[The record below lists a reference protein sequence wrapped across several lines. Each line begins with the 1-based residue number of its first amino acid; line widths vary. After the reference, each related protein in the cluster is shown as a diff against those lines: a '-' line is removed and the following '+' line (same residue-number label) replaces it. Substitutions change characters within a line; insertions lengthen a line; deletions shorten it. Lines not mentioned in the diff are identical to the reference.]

1 MTQPDDRNPD
11 EPGTGSSEAEPSY
24 DLDAEWAQIIANYG
38 DRPAMGSDP
47 EVEEGAERPSRN
59 LEDGGSPV
67 VEEGAERLSRNHRN
81 HRDPRRNLFDRSYIE
96 STTESSTELNSEATW
111 DDEGHFVPPE
121 PPPLPTLEPRRKL
134 AWIGL
139 FGAPGMLLL
148 AVVLGWHFPSWL
160 GTLLVLAFVGGFG
173 YLIATMPRSRPGGW
187 GGDDGA
193 VV

>member
-1 MTQPDDRNPD
+1 MSNADDRNPD
-11 EPGTGSSEAEPSY
+11 EPGTGSSEAEPKF
-24 DLDAEWAQIIANYG
+24 DLDAEWAQIISNYG

-59 LEDGGSPV
+59 
-67 VEEGAERLSRNHRN
+67 
-81 HRDPRRNLFDRSYIE
+81 PRRNLFDRSYIE
-96 STTESSTELNSEATW
+96 STTESSSELNSAATW

-139 FGAPGMLLL
+139 FGAPAMLLL
-148 AVVLGWHFPSWL
+148 AVVFSWHFPSWL
-160 GTLLVLAFVGGFG
+160 GTLLVLAFVGGFV
-173 YLIATMPRSRPGGW
+173 YLVATMPRSRPGDW

>member
-1 MTQPDDRNPD
+1 MTQPEDRNPD
-11 EPGTGSSEAEPSY
+11 EPGTGSSDAEPAY

-47 EVEEGAERPSRN
+47 EVEEAGP
-59 LEDGGSPV
+59 PV
-67 VEEGAERLSRNHRN
+67 VEEGAERPSRNHRSP
-81 HRDPRRNLFDRSYIE
+81 RDLRPRNLFDRSYIE
-96 STTESSTELNSEATW
+96 STTESSTELNSAASW

-139 FGAPGMLLL
+139 FGAPAMLLL
-148 AVVLGWHFPSWL
+148 AVIFDWHFPSWL
-160 GTLLVLAFVGGFG
+160 GTLLVLAFVGGFV
-173 YLIATMPRSRPGGW
+173 YLVATMPRSRPGDW

>member
-1 MTQPDDRNPD
+1 MTHPDDRNPD
-11 EPGTGSSEAEPSY
+11 EPGTGSSEAEPAF

-38 DRPAMGSDP
+38 DRPIMGADP
-47 EVEEGAERPSRN
+47 EVEEGGDPVVEEGAERPSRN
-59 LEDGGSPV
+59 PGDPEA
-67 VEEGAERLSRNHRN
+67 EERAKRASRN
-81 HRDPRRNLFDRSYIE
+81 PRRNLFDRSYLE
-96 STTESSTELNSEATW
+96 STTEPSAELNSEAAW

-139 FGAPGMLLL
+139 FGAPAMLLL
-148 AVVLGWHFPSWL
+148 AVVFGWQYPSWF
-160 GTLLVLAFVGGFG
+160 GTLLVLAFVGGFV
-173 YLIATMPRSRPGGW
+173 YLVATMPRSRPGDW

>member
-11 EPGTGSSEAEPSY
+11 EPGTGSSEAEPSF

-38 DRPAMGSDP
+38 ERPAMGADP
-47 EVEEGAERPSRN
+47 EVEDSGGPEVEERAKRASRN
-59 LEDGGSPV
+59 P
-67 VEEGAERLSRNHRN
+67 
-81 HRDPRRNLFDRSYIE
+81 RNLFDRSYID
-96 STTESSTELNSEATW
+96 STTEPSSELNSEASW

-121 PPPLPTLEPRRKL
+121 PPPLPTLDPRRKL

-139 FGAPGMLLL
+139 FGAPAMLLL
-148 AVVLGWHFPSWL
+148 AVVFGWHFPSWL
-160 GTLLVLAFVGGFG
+160 GTLLVLAFVGGFV
-173 YLIATMPRSRPGGW
+173 YLIATMPRSRPGEW

>member
-1 MTQPDDRNPD
+1 MTHPDDRNPD
-11 EPGTGSSEAEPSY
+11 EPGTGSSEVEPAF

-38 DRPAMGSDP
+38 DRPVMGSDP

-59 LEDGGSPV
+59 PRD
-67 VEEGAERLSRNHRN
+67 ADRSR
-81 HRDPRRNLFDRSYIE
+81 PRNLFDRSYLE
-96 STTESSTELNSEATW
+96 STTEPSAELNSEASW
-111 DDEGHFVPPE
+111 EDEGHFVPPE

-139 FGAPGMLLL
+139 FGAPAMLLL
-148 AVVLGWHFPSWL
+148 AVVFGWHYPSWL
-160 GTLLVLAFVGGFG
+160 GTLLVLAFVGGFV
-173 YLIATMPRSRPGGW
+173 YLVATMPRSRPGDW